1 MPMLPN
7 PDRMEKIRAYCM
19 ELMEQGEPLGAI
31 EIANRLMK
39 LPELPMHSPYHHF
52 LVPAALLT
60 AARLA
65 DGNHEALEK
74 DLAVAMERSGQIPG
88 GICGLYGCCG
98 AAIGAGIFASIYQ
111 KTTPTSKR
119 GWAADNA
126 MTARCLQSVASVEGP
141 RCCKR
146 VTWLTLQAAIPA
158 AKELLGVDLGTV
170 SNISCEYYTNNRECR
185 GKDCPFFP
193 AEDEEI

>member
-1 MPMLPN
+1 MPMLPS
-7 PDRMEKIRAYCM
+7 PERMEKIRACCM
-19 ELMEQGEPLGAI
+19 ELMEQGETLGAMD
-31 EIANRLMK
+31 IANRLMR
-39 LPELPMHSPYHHF
+39 LPELPMHCPYHHF

-60 AARLA
+60 AARMT

-74 DLAVAMERSGQIPG
+74 DLAAAMERSGQIPG
-88 GICGLYGCCG
+88 GTCGLYGCCG

-111 KTTPTSKR
+111 KTTPTSKH

-126 MTARCLQSVASVEGP
+126 MTARCLQNVAAVEGP

-158 AKELLGVDLGTV
+158 AKELLGVDLGEA
-170 SNISCEYYTNNRECR
+170 SNISCEYYTKNRECR

-193 AEDEEI
+193 AEDEDI